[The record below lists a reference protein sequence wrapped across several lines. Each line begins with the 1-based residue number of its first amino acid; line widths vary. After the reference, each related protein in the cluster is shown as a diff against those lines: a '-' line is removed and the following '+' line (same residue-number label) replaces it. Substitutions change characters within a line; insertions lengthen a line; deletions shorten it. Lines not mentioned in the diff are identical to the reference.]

1 MVATVV
7 HLAMKELHFKESFTS
22 PMSNIFS
29 TTKMP
34 VKAVNFSQNGRFSA
48 YLCTKEQENPWFRFP
63 KFFGGNKTTN
73 LGSSP
78 RGLRMQFLLD
88 VAQQLFLARQPQ
100 EVAKFSE
107 VSR

>member
-7 HLAMKELHFKESFTS
+7 RLAMKELHFKESFTS

-48 YLCTKEQENPWFRFP
+48 YLCAKEQENPWFRFP
-63 KFFGGNKTTN
+63 KFWRKQDYK
-73 LGSSP
+73 LG
-78 RGLRMQFLLD
+78 
-88 VAQQLFLARQPQ
+88 
-100 EVAKFSE
+100 KFPSWSTHA
-107 VSR
+107 VLT